1 MQHYEDVPT
10 AVIEERLLKAP
21 SEIAKLS
28 AQTTEERTAFN
39 KIEAEYENDLD
50 KRYLE
55 LKAVNP
61 EMTIK
66 EIEASCRVEA
76 HQKRLL
82 LIEQEAVYESLKNKV
97 QEQRDKFD
105 AARSAIKLRVA
116 ELERFDS

>member
-1 MQHYEDVPT
+1 MQHYEDIPT

-28 AQTTEERTAFN
+28 AQMTEASTAFN

-66 EIEASCRVEA
+66 EIEASCRVET
-76 HQKRLL
+76 HQERLL

-116 ELERFDS
+116 ELERLEN